1 MILRFC
7 LGLLLPA
14 VLAAMPALAQQG
26 LGPGS
31 RPKQPLVCM
40 NDAEL
45 EAEAQVRAGIVLRAF
60 ARTCAAR
67 GLDAAILQ
75 KWGAFD
81 GANAERLQLAVR
93 LRNDAYARN
102 YPDDPYAGQR
112 VIDETLTSRGITQPS
127 QQECGT
133 VAEVVNR
140 LNAWEDFVAH
150 ARLTQLGM
158 VKSQIKRCKPRGAA
172 GGGG

>member
-1 MILRFC
+1 MILRSC
-7 LGLLLPA
+7 LSLLL
-14 VLAAMPALAQQG
+14 AAFVAIPALAQDG

-31 RPKQPLVCM
+31 RPKRPLICM
-40 NDAEL
+40 SDAEL

-67 GLDAAILQ
+67 GIDNTILQ
-75 KWGAFD
+75 DWAAFD
-81 GANAERLQLAVR
+81 SANADKLQQAVR
-93 LRNDAYARN
+93 LRNEAYARN
-102 YPDDPYAGQR
+102 YPNDSYAGQQ
-112 VIDETLTSRGITQPS
+112 VIDETLTSRGITHPS
-127 QQECGT
+127 VQECET

-158 VKSQIKRCKPRGAA
+158 VKSQIKRCKSRGAA
-172 GGGG
+172 GGS